1 MVIPVSRSTLFVVF
15 PSAFSSI
22 SFRLLRSLPEVSVV
36 VDGIVPRVPFLA
48 VAASRLQ
55 EDVVDELLPVAFRVE
70 PIACPA
76 FQVEQIFG
84 HVFVQIVFRRGL
96 LFIVPVGIFVHLDWL
111 AVSEACT
118 HFLYT
123 QQVALFVCHPSIVR
137 RVYPEP
143 FAESGRIDGVD
154 DVAVVDIRLRHTG
167 NDTRRNA
174 HRQVA
179 LVQYRSQ
186 PAAVQAPA
194 AVLAGFSKID
204 RVVSTLRVAVLSVVT
219 YLVVNISQ
227 DTFDGNQFIA
237 RHGYTVQLEIVT
249 DTLQVGVIS
258 LRIDNLGQTVD

>member
-111 AVSEACT
+111 AVSERARISSTLSRLPCSSV
-118 HFLYT
+118 T
-123 QQVALFVCHPSIVR
+123 QALFVGSIQSHLP
-137 RVYPEP
+137 RVDE
-143 FAESGRIDGVD
+143 
-154 DVAVVDIRLRHTG
+154 
-167 NDTRRNA
+167 
-174 HRQVA
+174 
-179 LVQYRSQ
+179 
-186 PAAVQAPA
+186 
-194 AVLAGFSKID
+194 
-204 RVVSTLRVAVLSVVT
+204 
-219 YLVVNISQ
+219 
-227 DTFDGNQFIA
+227 
-237 RHGYTVQLEIVT
+237 
-249 DTLQVGVIS
+249 
-258 LRIDNLGQTVD
+258 

>member
-111 AVSEACT
+111 AVSERARTSSTLSRLPCSSV
-118 HFLYT
+118 T
-123 QQVALFVCHPSIVR
+123 QALFVGSIQSHLP
-137 RVYPEP
+137 RVDE
-143 FAESGRIDGVD
+143 
-154 DVAVVDIRLRHTG
+154 
-167 NDTRRNA
+167 
-174 HRQVA
+174 
-179 LVQYRSQ
+179 
-186 PAAVQAPA
+186 
-194 AVLAGFSKID
+194 
-204 RVVSTLRVAVLSVVT
+204 
-219 YLVVNISQ
+219 
-227 DTFDGNQFIA
+227 
-237 RHGYTVQLEIVT
+237 
-249 DTLQVGVIS
+249 
-258 LRIDNLGQTVD
+258 

>member
-1 MVIPVSRSTLFVVF
+1 MIVQVYIVIPVSRSTLFVVF

-84 HVFVQIVFRRGL
+84 HVFVQIVFRSWSSFHCSSWHSSFTWTGW
-96 LFIVPVGIFVHLDWL
+96 P
-111 AVSEACT
+111 
-118 HFLYT
+118 FLRRARISSTLSRLPCSSVT
-123 QQVALFVCHPSIVR
+123 QALFV
-137 RVYPEP
+137 VYPEP

-204 RVVSTLRVAVLSVVT
+204 RVVSTSGCRSVRRDVSCRE
-219 YLVVNISQ
+219 YKS
-227 DTFDGNQFIA
+227 
-237 RHGYTVQLEIVT
+237 GYV
-249 DTLQVGVIS
+249 
-258 LRIDNLGQTVD
+258 